1 MVVMTYSEKKFF
13 GKLAII
19 WAVVTGLVTLFFAC
33 ILPDSAPVV
42 IIVGILIYLVI
53 FVILNVFQWLNK
65 D

>member
-1 MVVMTYSEKKFF
+1 MTDPEKKFF

-33 ILPDSAPVV
+33 ILPDAAPIV
-42 IIVGILIYLVI
+42 IAVGIFTYLAV
-53 FVILNVFQWLNK
+53 FVILKMFQWLLK